1 MARINNKYL
10 NDFEFVLWV
19 LQGCEAGSVWD
30 CLPHSDECE
39 EAVNVV
45 RSVRDVRPELGL
57 EEKNELMRR
66 IRVSYLKSK
75 SSNHKKLMLV
85 VSICS
90 VVAVCLILVLG
101 HRVFKSSGLEVIV
114 YVAESSVS
122 VIDLKDGS
130 KVWLCPGS
138 RLTCPV
144 AFDSDIRVVTLEGE
158 AFFEV
163 AHNPEWPFE
172 VRSEFMS
179 ATALSTSFDMK
190 VSFDPS
196 QTQHVLLV
204 DGSVG
209 VEING
214 HGGQVLLRPS
224 ELLSYN
230 NDSYLVREVNPEDFL
245 SWTGLYQNIISG
257 VNSISEIA
265 SKISS
270 HYHVTV
276 RGSESVMSIKCSGKL
291 VLFDNI
297 YQTLDVLTYVAPI
310 SYSVSGNGEIIL
322 KKK

>member
-1 MARINNKYL
+1 
-10 NDFEFVLWV
+10 
-19 LQGCEAGSVWD
+19 
-30 CLPHSDECE
+30 
-39 EAVNVV
+39 
-45 RSVRDVRPELGL
+45 
-57 EEKNELMRR
+57 
-66 IRVSYLKSK
+66 
-75 SSNHKKLMLV
+75 
-85 VSICS
+85 
-90 VVAVCLILVLG
+90 
-101 HRVFKSSGLEVIV
+101 
-114 YVAESSVS
+114 
-122 VIDLKDGS
+122 
-130 KVWLCPGS
+130 
-138 RLTCPV
+138 
-144 AFDSDIRVVTLEGE
+144 
-158 AFFEV
+158 
-163 AHNPEWPFE
+163 
-172 VRSEFMS
+172 
-179 ATALSTSFDMK
+179 MK